1 MIKAGIKNGETSVA
15 GELLRLLI
23 NHPDID
29 EMWISSHAHVGMPIT
44 DLHRGMDGEIDLRFS
59 DDDDQPDDLD
69 VLFDCADADAI
80 FVTRLTPK
88 VDDLGPLIYGIPEL
102 ERKPLVRGA
111 RRAVT
116 ADTVVTASALGLL
129 PLAKNLLLDSA
140 INIKINLPEFVNVD
154 VQKSVTHLRA
164 ALQTLQLNFSADIN
178 ISIVRTNEVRIASA
192 EIEVINNV
200 DKDSLHR
207 MFDEFY
213 DDHNFTFVINHRPE
227 AANVANTNKC
237 LIYMTKDGDKL
248 TLNTMIDARLKGSAG
263 TAIHAMNL
271 LFGLHERV
279 GLALKA
285 SVY

>member
-44 DLHRGMDGEIDLRFS
+44 DLHRGMDGETDLRFS
-59 DDDDQPDDLD
+59 DDDEQPDDLD

-116 ADTVVTASALGLL
+116 ADTLVTASALGLL

-200 DKDSLHR
+200 DNDSLHR

-213 DDHNFTFVINHRPE
+213 DDHNFTFVISHRPE

-279 GLALKA
+279 GLTLKA